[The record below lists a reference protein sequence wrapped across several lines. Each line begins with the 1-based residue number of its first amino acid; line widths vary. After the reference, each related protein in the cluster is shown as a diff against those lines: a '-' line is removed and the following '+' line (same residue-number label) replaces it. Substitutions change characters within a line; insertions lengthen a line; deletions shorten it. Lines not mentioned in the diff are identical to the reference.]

1 MRKTQWSTNNSAL
14 RLVGACLN
22 ADGARY
28 MYVRRTGNR
37 ICIALAPVTGG
48 GCSGGGMARTS
59 RTPVPVRPCHR
70 QNKATPVAAQCRTA
84 AAPAPATGTVP
95 PTLAGAAPSLPSCAA
110 TCCDVY
116 MARPHRVRVKSS
128 QTVWAKFVFQNL
140 LFANLFQDYMK
151 KKISSLTV

>member
-1 MRKTQWSTNNSAL
+1 MHCGSSVLASTLMVLATCTCGEQETEFAL
-14 RLVGACLN
+14 HLHRSPVVDVAVEGWH
-22 ADGARY
+22 AR
-28 MYVRRTGNR
+28 
-37 ICIALAPVTGG
+37 
-48 GCSGGGMARTS
+48 
-59 RTPVPVRPCHR
+59 PVPSPCGLASDKT
-70 QNKATPVAAQCRTA
+70 KATPVAAQCRTA

-151 KKISSLTV
+151 KKFHL